1 MNEAVAILPAITL
14 LGVGLACIVAA
25 RLVKTSPIVMFIAAG
40 VVIGPSAFGL
50 AELNTTTN
58 LLAQLGVVFLLFQI
72 GLGFS
77 LKTVRESG
85 RDLLGL
91 APAQMLLCGVGFTLL
106 ARLFGLDWTMS
117 ILIGLAAGIS
127 ATAVVTAT
135 LAERGITTCPLGRSA
150 TSVLVFQDIAGIFL
164 LVFATSLGAAGEEPL
179 GLQLAMAF
187 GKAALAA
194 GAAILVGRLIADPA
208 FRILART
215 RNQEVFTAAALFIVL
230 ATAAATGALGL
241 SLTLGAFL
249 AGMIVAETRY
259 KPRIQGEAQ
268 PFGALLLGFFF
279 ITVGMGL
286 DWRVLLGDAL
296 WILAAVAALFV
307 VKTALTY
314 IAALLNGWSLSGA
327 AQLAFVLAQ
336 GSEFGLV
343 ILALP
348 AVASALGAEVAAI
361 LVAASA
367 LSLAL
372 TPAWAGFGLFIAR
385 RIAAL
390 RTRQAGPKEASPDEA
405 RPILLFPMN
414 DTGRL
419 ALDALNAFDIPVVAI
434 DSDPDRF
441 LAAVADGYQVTF
453 GDPSDMRLMNAVGVT
468 NARALALGATRYE
481 ISREVTPY
489 VREHYPD
496 LDRFVAVES
505 EADRARHAALGMT
518 AVISSGAP
526 EGLAFAAKLLRASGI
541 EEDQVSD
548 WMRKTIEAYEPD
560 RMTDQDAA

>member
-1 MNEAVAILPAITL
+1 MSEVLAILPAVTL
-14 LGVGLACIVAA
+14 LGVGLGCIVLA
-25 RLVKTSPIVMFIAAG
+25 RLARTSPIVMFIAAG
-40 VVIGPSAFGL
+40 VIIGPHGL
-50 AELNTTTN
+50 GLSQLNETTN

-91 APAQMLLCGVGFTLL
+91 APAQMFLCGAGFALL
-106 ARLFGLDWTMS
+106 ARAFGLDWAMS
-117 ILIGLAAGIS
+117 LLVGLAAGIS

-150 TSVLVFQDIAGIFL
+150 TAVLVFQDIAGIFL

-179 GLQLAMAF
+179 GAQLAIAF
-187 GKAALAA
+187 VKAALAA
-194 GAAILVGRLIADPA
+194 GAAILVGRLIANPA

-215 RNQEVFTAAALFIVL
+215 RNEEVFTAAALFIVL

-286 DWRVLLGDAL
+286 DWRILLADGL

-307 VKTALTY
+307 LKTVLSY
-314 IAALLNGWSLSGA
+314 LAAILNGWSLSGA

-348 AVASALGAEVAAI
+348 AVSDALGPETAAI

-372 TPAWAGFGLFIAR
+372 TPAWAGFGLYLAK

-390 RTRQAGPKEASPDEA
+390 RTRKAGPQESPDEA
-405 RPILLFPMN
+405 RPVLLFPMN
-414 DTGRL
+414 DAGRL

-441 LAAVADGYQVTF
+441 LSAIADGYQVTF

-468 NARALALGATRYE
+468 KARALALAEPRFE
-481 ISREVTPY
+481 VSREVTPY

-496 LDRFVAVES
+496 LERFVAVRS
-505 EADRARHAALGMT
+505 ETDRARHASLGMS
-518 AVISSGAP
+518 AVIESGAP

-541 EEDQVSD
+541 EEDAVAR
-548 WMRKTIEAYEPD
+548 WMRKTMEAYEPD
-560 RMTDQDAA
+560 PMSPSNAA